1 MTKAKPHTTKKQAT
15 KAKPKP
21 KTAPVAK
28 PAQSAKQPEPDEGLY
43 SLSYLAEYFELD
55 RATLRK
61 RLDEAKVKPVVNE
74 PNRKLYRLEDCEAAL
89 QQENELDAVK
99 LRKMQAEATLKEI
112 LVERETGD
120 VVSRK
125 EVEDY
130 LQKLFTALYQR
141 ITVRFPRD
149 IGPQLFKAESA
160 AALTKD
166 LQTNLITIFHEVR
179 TDHRRFLD
187 GD

>member
-1 MTKAKPHTTKKQAT
+1 MTIPKPHTTKKQAT
-15 KAKPKP
+15 KAKPKQ

-28 PAQSAKQPEPDEGLY
+28 PAQSAKQPEKDEDLY
-43 SLSYLAEYFELD
+43 SLSYLADFFEMD

-61 RLDEAKVKPVVNE
+61 KLDEAKVKPVVNE
-74 PNRKLYRLEDCEAAL
+74 PNRKLYKLEDVEAAL

-120 VVSRK
+120 IVSRK

-141 ITVRFPRD
+141 LAVRFPRE
-149 IGPQLFKAESA
+149 IAPTLYKAESP

-166 LQTNLITIFHEVR
+166 LQTNIETIFHEVR
-179 TDHRRFLD
+179 TDHRRFLN